1 MVNFILIAFCIGA
14 GLVFRR
20 LRLAPVNAHT
30 AINSWVLNIAL
41 PAVALAYIPKIRWT
55 ADLLA
60 PALAPVLVW
69 FGCWFV
75 MLFYCRWKGY
85 GRRTR
90 STLELASGYSNTSFI
105 GFPLV
110 AAFLGEQQVA
120 IAIICDQVTF
130 LLLATVGIVAA
141 IKGSSP
147 GSSKVDPALMLRKL
161 LRFPPLL
168 GTIAALVLSPLINL
182 GVAMPFFEKLA
193 GTVAPLALFSVGLQ
207 LQFKGWR
214 KILPQISTGIAYKL
228 ILAPALV
235 ALALVLTGVKGN
247 VAKVSLLEA
256 GMPTFISASLLADQY
271 GLNTKLIN
279 LIVGFGIVI
288 GFLTT
293 AGWVALMP
301 LLGF

>member
-1 MVNFILIAFCIGA
+1 MGML
-14 GLVFRR
+14 FRR
-20 LRLAPVNAHT
+20 FGLAPLNAHT

-41 PAVALAYIPKIRWT
+41 PAVALAYIPKIWWS

-69 FGCWFV
+69 FGSWFL
-75 MLFYCRWKGY
+75 MLLYCRWKGY
-85 GRRTR
+85 GPRTR
-90 STLELASGYSNTSFI
+90 STLELAGGYSNTSFI

-110 AAFLGEQQVA
+110 AAYLGEQQVA

-130 LLLATVGIVAA
+130 MLLATVGILAA
-141 IKGSSP
+141 VKGSSP
-147 GSSKVDPALMLRKL
+147 GGGPIHPKLMLGKL

-168 GTIAALVLSPLINL
+168 GTIAALVLSPWINL
-182 GVAMPFFEKLA
+182 QPAMPFFEKLA
-193 GTVAPLALFSVGLQ
+193 ATVAPLALFSVGLQ

-214 KILPQISTGIAYKL
+214 RILPQVSTGIAYKL

-235 ALALVLTGVKGN
+235 ALALVLAGVKGN
-247 VAKVSLLEA
+247 AAKVSLLEA

-279 LIVGFGIVI
+279 LVVGFGIVI
-288 GFLTT
+288 GLLTT
-293 AGWVALMP
+293 ALWVALIP
-301 LLGF
+301 LLGL

>member
-55 ADLLA
+55 PDLLA

-69 FGCWFV
+69 FGCWLV
-75 MLFYCRWKGY
+75 MQLYCRWKGY

-90 STLELASGYSNTSFI
+90 STLELAGGYSNTSFI

-110 AAFLGEQQVA
+110 AAYLGEQQVA

-147 GSSKVDPALMLRKL
+147 GNSKANPALMLHKL

-168 GTIAALVLSPLINL
+168 GTIAALVLSPLIDL
-182 GVAMPFFEKLA
+182 GAAMPFFEKLA

-228 ILAPALV
+228 IMAPALV
-235 ALALVLTGVKGN
+235 ALALVVTGVKGD

-279 LIVGFGIVI
+279 LVVGFGIII

-293 AGWVALMP
+293 AVWVALMP